1 VEKSRATLPCR
12 QAAVYLTPF
21 RGSIKMPTMRGVHGD
36 PPLWLPLSV
45 MIIMMM
51 AGCHDTSPSSD
62 VESANPI
69 VPPFAS
75 GSFEEANT
83 PELLQIHPVGNGPA
97 GDAQTPGH
105 SPEQSIDPM
114 AAIQQA
120 RDRLNKNPNDLQ
132 ALIFLGNANYD
143 IQRYQEAADLYHK
156 ALELNSDNAQVRTD
170 RATALYRLGR
180 SKEAIDELNL
190 ALASDYHHENALYN
204 LGMIKL
210 KAFNDRKGAL
220 AAWTQLKG
228 ITQDQALIA
237 ELDKRIAELSQP
249 ESNGSGKMPGKAA
262 AGTGGTAPGG
272 QSNGATGATGVTGPS
287 GVTTTGTVLQL
298 PPQSKDH
305 PK

>member
-1 VEKSRATLPCR
+1 
-12 QAAVYLTPF
+12 
-21 RGSIKMPTMRGVHGD
+21 MPTMRRVHFHL
-36 PPLWLPLSV
+36 PLWLPLGV
-45 MIIMMM
+45 IIIMMT

-62 VESANPI
+62 PESANPI

-75 GSFEEANT
+75 GSFEEAKA
-83 PELLQIHPVGNGPA
+83 PELLQIHPVGN
-97 GDAQTPGH
+97 AQASGHTPGQ

-120 RDRLNKNPNDLQ
+120 RDRLNKNPNDIH

-143 IQRYQEAADLYHK
+143 IQRYQEAVDLYQK

-190 ALASDYHHENALYN
+190 ALASDDHHENALYN

-228 ITQDQALIA
+228 MTQDQTLIA
-237 ELDKRIAELSQP
+237 ELDKRIAELRQP
-249 ESNGSGKMPGKAA
+249 VSNGSGKVPEKAS

-272 QSNGATGATGVTGPS
+272 QSNVATGPS

-298 PPQSKDH
+298 PLQPKDH

>member
-1 VEKSRATLPCR
+1 
-12 QAAVYLTPF
+12 
-21 RGSIKMPTMRGVHGD
+21 MRGVHCD
-36 PPLWLPLSV
+36 LPLCLPLGV
-45 MIIMMM
+45 MIIMMV

-62 VESANPI
+62 LESANPI

-75 GSFEEANT
+75 GSFEAAKE
-83 PELLQIHPVGNGPA
+83 PELLQIHPVGDGPV
-97 GDAQTPGH
+97 GGVQTTGQTPGQSPEQSLEQ

-120 RDRLNKNPNDLQ
+120 RDRLNKNPNDIHV
-132 ALIFLGNANYD
+132 LIFLGNANYD
-143 IQRYQEAADLYHK
+143 IQRYQEAADLYQK
-156 ALELNSDNAQVRTD
+156 ALDLNSDNAQVRTD

-180 SKEAIDELNL
+180 SKEAIEELNL

-228 ITQDQALIA
+228 ITQDQTLTA
-237 ELDKRIAELSQP
+237 ELDKRIAELRQP
-249 ESNGSGKMPGKAA
+249 LSNGSGKV
-262 AGTGGTAPGG
+262 TGQAPAGTAPGS
-272 QSNGATGATGVTGPS
+272 QSTGATGAAGLS
-287 GVTTTGTVLQL
+287 GATTGTVLQL

>member
-1 VEKSRATLPCR
+1 
-12 QAAVYLTPF
+12 
-21 RGSIKMPTMRGVHGD
+21 M
-36 PPLWLPLSV
+36 WLPLGV

-62 VESANPI
+62 PESANPI

-75 GSFEEANT
+75 GSFEEANE
-83 PELLQIHPVGNGPA
+83 PELLQIHPVGN
-97 GDAQTPGH
+97 AQTTGQ
-105 SPEQSIDPM
+105 SPEHSSAHSTDPM

-120 RDRLNKNPNDLQ
+120 RDRLNKNPNDLH

-143 IQRYQEAADLYHK
+143 IQRYQEAADLYQK

-180 SKEAIDELNL
+180 SKEAIEELNL
-190 ALASDYHHENALYN
+190 ALASDAHHENALYN

-210 KAFNDRKGAL
+210 RAFNDRKGAL

-228 ITQDQALIA
+228 MTQDQTLIA
-237 ELDKRIAELSQP
+237 ELDKRIAELREP
-249 ESNGSGKMPGKAA
+249 LSNGSGKVPGKAS
-262 AGTGGTAPGG
+262 AGTGGTASGS
-272 QSNGATGATGVTGPS
+272 QSDGATGPS

-298 PPQSKDH
+298 PLQSKDR

>member
-1 VEKSRATLPCR
+1 MMPRVR
-12 QAAVYLTPF
+12 QVPF
-21 RGSIKMPTMRGVHGD
+21 V
-36 PPLWLPLSV
+36 LPLCLPLVV
-45 MIIMMM
+45 MVIMTM
-51 AGCHDTSPSSD
+51 AGCHDKSPSSGL
-62 VESANPI
+62 ESANPI

-75 GSFEEANT
+75 GSFEEAKE
-83 PELLQIHPVGNGPA
+83 PELLQLHQIGGDQTTGQPA
-97 GDAQTPGH
+97 GQTPG
-105 SPEQSIDPM
+105 QTIDPM

-120 RDRLNKNPNDLQ
+120 RDRVNKNPNDVQ

-143 IQRYQEAADLYHK
+143 VQRYQEAADLYQK

-190 ALASDYHHENALYN
+190 ALASDDHHENALYN

-210 KAFNDRKGAL
+210 KAFNDREGAL

-228 ITQDQALIA
+228 ITQDQTMIV
-237 ELDKRIAELSQP
+237 ELDKKIAELSQP
-249 ESNGSGKMPGKAA
+249 GSNPSSGTVPGRAP
-262 AGTGGTAPGG
+262 AGAGGMAPGI
-272 QSNGATGATGVTGPS
+272 QSTGATGPS
-287 GVTTTGTVLQL
+287 GATSGTVLQL

>member
-1 VEKSRATLPCR
+1 
-12 QAAVYLTPF
+12 
-21 RGSIKMPTMRGVHGD
+21 MRRVHVD
-36 PPLWLPLSV
+36 LPLWLPLGV

-62 VESANPI
+62 LESSNPI

-75 GSFEEANT
+75 GSFEEAKE
-83 PELLQIHPVGNGPA
+83 PELLQIHPVGDGPV
-97 GDAQTPGH
+97 GEAQTPGQSPEH
-105 SPEQSIDPM
+105 SPEHSIDPM

-120 RDRLNKNPNDLQ
+120 RDRLNKNPNDLH

-143 IQRYQEAADLYHK
+143 IQRYQEAADLYQK

-180 SKEAIDELNL
+180 SKEAIEELNL

-228 ITQDQALIA
+228 ITQDQTLIA
-237 ELDKRIAELSQP
+237 ELDKRIAELRQP
-249 ESNGSGKMPGKAA
+249 LSNGSGKVPA
-262 AGTGGTAPGG
+262 GTAPGS
-272 QSNGATGATGVTGPS
+272 QSTGATGATGPS

-298 PPQSKDH
+298 PLQSKDH